1 MEATQVKTEEAV
13 QAPGKKEPP
22 KLKVPKKKKK
32 WLKRLIIAVVV
43 LAAIFLIFIQ
53 VRNNTYV
60 VFKVQLF

>member
-32 WLKRLIIAVVV
+32 WLKRLIIAVVE
-43 LAAIFLIFIQ
+43 LAANIQIFNRPKMSAGQ
-53 VRNNTYV
+53 KYV
-60 VFKVQLF
+60 AGT

>member
-32 WLKRLIIAVVV
+32 WLSD
-43 LAAIFLIFIQ
+43 
-53 VRNNTYV
+53 
-60 VFKVQLF
+60 